1 MSFAGRLSVVRFYAY
16 SSWAKHRVALYFWR
30 IAMNTKEK
38 VVFVGLDASKATLVI
53 SVADDGRDGE
63 IWDWGTISTAPISVE
78 EFLKKLAERF
88 DRVEICYEAGP
99 TGYGLY
105 SQIIAFGFTCYVI
118 APSLIPMR
126 SGERIKTDRRDAERL
141 ARLLRAGELTPIWVP
156 DETHEAM
163 RDLVRASDSA
173 AQDQRHKR
181 QLISAFFL
189 RHGLIYYRTKRW
201 TMRYRRWL
209 QRQSFNHPAQQIAL
223 QEMVLAERHA
233 VERVARLTASIEE
246 LVLSWELGPF
256 VEALQALRGVAL
268 ISAVTF
274 MAEIGDVHRFENLRK
289 LMAYLGLVPSE
300 YSTGQTTK
308 RGGITKTGNS
318 RVRRTLVEGAW
329 TYRFP
334 AKIGEKKLYV
344 LQKLP
349 PEIQD
354 IAWKAQSRLTARY
367 RRLSQRGKKKTVITT
382 AIARE
387 LSAFMWDIAR
397 RTMPVS

>member
-1 MSFAGRLSVVRFYAY
+1 
-16 SSWAKHRVALYFWR
+16 
-30 IAMNTKEK
+30 MNKEK
-38 VVFVGLDASKATLVI
+38 AVFVGLDASKATLA
-53 SVADDGRDGE
+53 VAVAEDGRNGE
-63 IWDWGTISTAPISVE
+63 VRDWGTISTAPISVE
-78 EFLKKLAERF
+78 KFLKKLAARF
-88 DRVEICYEAGP
+88 DQVEICYEAGP

-105 SQIIAFGFTCYVI
+105 RQITAFGFTCYVI
-118 APSLIPMR
+118 APSLIPVR
-126 SGERIKTDRRDAERL
+126 PGERIKTDRRDAERL

-163 RDLVRASDSA
+163 RDLVRARDSA
-173 AQDQRHKR
+173 AEDQRHKR
-181 QLISAFFL
+181 QLISAFLL
-189 RHGLIYYRTKRW
+189 RHGRIYYRTKPW

-209 QRQSFNHPAQQIAL
+209 QRQSFEHPAQQIAL

-233 VERVARLTASIEE
+233 VERVGRLTACIEE
-246 LVLSWELGPF
+246 LVLSWKLGPV

-274 MAEIGDVHRFENLRK
+274 MAEIGDVRRFENPRK

-308 RGGITKTGNS
+308 RGGITKAGNS

-334 AKIGEKKLYV
+334 AKIGERKLYV

-349 PEIQD
+349 PEVQD

>member
-1 MSFAGRLSVVRFYAY
+1 
-16 SSWAKHRVALYFWR
+16 
-30 IAMNTKEK
+30 
-38 VVFVGLDASKATLVI
+38 
-53 SVADDGRDGE
+53 
-63 IWDWGTISTAPISVE
+63 
-78 EFLKKLAERF
+78 
-88 DRVEICYEAGP
+88 
-99 TGYGLY
+99 
-105 SQIIAFGFTCYVI
+105 
-118 APSLIPMR
+118 
-126 SGERIKTDRRDAERL
+126 
-141 ARLLRAGELTPIWVP
+141 
-156 DETHEAM
+156 M
-163 RDLVRASDSA
+163 RDLVRARDSA
-173 AQDQRHKR
+173 AEDQRHKR
-181 QLISAFFL
+181 QLISAFLL
-189 RHGLIYYRTKRW
+189 RHGRIYYRTKPW

-209 QRQSFNHPAQQIAL
+209 QRQSFDHPAQQIAL

-233 VERVARLTASIEE
+233 VERVGRLTACIEE
-246 LVLSWELGPF
+246 LVLSWKLGPV

-274 MAEIGDVHRFENLRK
+274 MSEIGDVRRFENPRK

-308 RGGITKTGNS
+308 RGGITKAGNS

-397 RTMPVS
+397 VLISTIFRAHWRGRDHGRGISDSALWPTKVDARCKTGIAPRRTRGHAVSNLRIRACSPTSSDLVPTNGRYIILRLNQRAL